1 MRRAHD
7 RGAALN
13 QRFYFRKVIH
23 KGTRQAN
30 APHRTHTVC
39 GRSQNDTTHDTG
51 QEQKTVPKGELT
63 GFAAA
68 YDSEAAAAED
78 NTQNY
83 YEEMSINQ
91 IINGDVHAPRTT
103 PHHTM

>member
-1 MRRAHD
+1 LRALTKRH
-7 RGAALN
+7 
-13 QRFYFRKVIH
+13 
-23 KGTRQAN
+23 
-30 APHRTHTVC
+30 
-39 GRSQNDTTHDTG
+39 TTHDTG